1 MVSKN
6 FFFCIGFEC
15 MIRIFFFIISVS
27 SNNIVIVLSLI
38 DRIIYNLKYLW
49 YFLFYIYEMFGYKFK
64 NF

>member
-1 MVSKN
+1 MYDKN
-6 FFFCIGFEC
+6 IFF
-15 MIRIFFFIISVS
+15 FFFIISVS